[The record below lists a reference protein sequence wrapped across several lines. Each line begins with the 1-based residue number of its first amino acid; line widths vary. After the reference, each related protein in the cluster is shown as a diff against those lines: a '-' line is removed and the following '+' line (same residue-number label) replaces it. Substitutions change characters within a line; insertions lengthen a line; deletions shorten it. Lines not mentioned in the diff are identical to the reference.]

1 MIKNFLNKK
10 IIIIYSLLFIY
21 FISLILTETYTF
33 KFFLIPNINIFEKFK
48 LSYLILG
55 CIFLSTFLIFRFK
68 KKFHVELLVLL
79 IFFIIQFFSDLQST
93 KIIIDQYKNGFI
105 LPIICILLII
115 FIQNAN
121 NENKEL
127 HKKIF
132 YLFYLIIAFFFL
144 LIIFFFLLN
153 TSLKFFSSE
162 NMFYGFAEDFYFINN
177 KDTFKQNL
185 NTIKLFNFT
194 LPLPNG
200 NGASRMLII
209 FYLYL
214 ILKFFLLNLTRIKY
228 IFLSIF
234 IILLNSFIFLLQ
246 SKLSCFFMLIT
257 TPIIIYIFHR
267 INMKFFIYF
276 FIFVIFP
283 IINSYFIYQLK
294 IKKINSGHEIE
305 KKINYEK
312 FNDLKLNNKNLNGI
326 NFTNYDLQI
335 KSFDSYLSTRRIFSP
350 LLIYFNT
357 FNKKDLSFK
366 NIIYSQHLTE
376 FSSGRNYIA
385 VEILQN
391 FKNSIFIGHGVK
403 SDRILLNGNSASN
416 AILYS
421 LLSTGIIGF
430 SILIFFYYLL
440 FLNLKKI
447 FQEIYVSNYKNLF
460 YFIMLLFIILRSFVE
475 NSFTTWNFDLLI
487 ILLIIHKVNLKKFII
502 S

>member
-162 NMFYGFAEDFYFINN
+162 NIFYGFAEDFYFINN

-357 FNKKDLSFK
+357 FKQK
-366 NIIYSQHLTE
+366 
-376 FSSGRNYIA
+376 
-385 VEILQN
+385 
-391 FKNSIFIGHGVK
+391 
-403 SDRILLNGNSASN
+403 
-416 AILYS
+416 
-421 LLSTGIIGF
+421 
-430 SILIFFYYLL
+430 
-440 FLNLKKI
+440 
-447 FQEIYVSNYKNLF
+447 
-460 YFIMLLFIILRSFVE
+460 
-475 NSFTTWNFDLLI
+475 
-487 ILLIIHKVNLKKFII
+487 
-502 S
+502 

>member
-1 MIKNFLNKK
+1 
-10 IIIIYSLLFIY
+10 
-21 FISLILTETYTF
+21 
-33 KFFLIPNINIFEKFK
+33 
-48 LSYLILG
+48 
-55 CIFLSTFLIFRFK
+55 
-68 KKFHVELLVLL
+68 
-79 IFFIIQFFSDLQST
+79 
-93 KIIIDQYKNGFI
+93 
-105 LPIICILLII
+105 
-115 FIQNAN
+115 
-121 NENKEL
+121 
-127 HKKIF
+127 
-132 YLFYLIIAFFFL
+132 
-144 LIIFFFLLN
+144 
-153 TSLKFFSSE
+153 
-162 NMFYGFAEDFYFINN
+162 
-177 KDTFKQNL
+177 
-185 NTIKLFNFT
+185 
-194 LPLPNG
+194 
-200 NGASRMLII
+200 
-209 FYLYL
+209 
-214 ILKFFLLNLTRIKY
+214 
-228 IFLSIF
+228 
-234 IILLNSFIFLLQ
+234 
-246 SKLSCFFMLIT
+246 
-257 TPIIIYIFHR
+257 
-267 INMKFFIYF
+267 MKFFIYF

-312 FNDLKLNNKNLNGI
+312 FNDLKFNNKNLNGI

-357 FNKKDLSFK
+357 FNKKDISFK